1 VVPQPERT
9 EWLSPGDVV
18 DDRFVVEAAASK
30 GGFGVV
36 FKGWDLELEIAVA
49 IKVLA
54 SVSTTDVAR
63 FDREAGLLAA
73 LRAPGL
79 VRHVHHGVLP
89 GGAPYLV
96 MEWLEGETVARRME
110 QTGFTVAEAVA
121 LVRAACAPLAEL
133 HARGLVHRDLKPENL
148 FLTGPAPTDV
158 VLIDLGL
165 ARAAAAGEVR
175 VTATGVVLGTPGY
188 MAPEQVRGDASVDAR
203 ADVFALGCVLYELV
217 TGYPAFAGENYLA
230 VRSKI
235 LLAAPPRLRA
245 LCPEAP
251 HELEAIVGDAIA
263 KRRDERPA
271 SAAALAAG
279 LAALADLPSATR
291 RRWNLAPPATAK
303 PDPALR
309 APAGAAGAT
318 VEVGAWSGV
327 ALVHAEDTNPLDVA
341 QVVGRIGGRVEIL
354 DGGGFVITVPP
365 ARALPE
371 LAVPLTRA
379 ALYLLAR
386 FPDARITVSCG
397 TGAIEELID
406 QAGAL
411 LDRATRATLLERTA
425 RPGDPIG
432 FAFVDAAT
440 AGALTA
446 DFQLERRPSGYC
458 LIGVRDGA

>member
-1 VVPQPERT
+1 MVPQPDRT

-30 GGFGVV
+30 GGFGIV

-63 FDREAGLLAA
+63 FDREAALLAA

-110 QTGFTVAEAVA
+110 QTGFTIAEAVA

-165 ARAAAAGEVR
+165 ARAAAEGEVR

-251 HELEAIVGDAIA
+251 HELEAIVDDAIA

-271 SAAALAAG
+271 SAAALATA
-279 LAALADLPSATR
+279 LAALADLPAGTR
-291 RRWNLAPPATAK
+291 RKWNLAPPATAK
-303 PDPALR
+303 PDPVLR
-309 APAGAAGAT
+309 APAGAT
-318 VEVGAWSGV
+318 VEVGTWGGV
-327 ALVHAEDTNPLDVA
+327 ALVQAEGTNPLDVA

-371 LAVPLTRA
+371 LAVPLARL
-379 ALYLLAR
+379 ALAMRPR
-386 FPDARITVSCG
+386 FPDARISVSCG
-397 TGAIEELID
+397 TGTLDELID
-406 QAGAL
+406 QAATL
-411 LDRATRATLLERTA
+411 LDHATRATLLERTA

-432 FAFVDAAT
+432 FAFVDVAT

-446 DFQLERRPSGYC
+446 DFQLEQRPSGYR
-458 LIGVRDGA
+458 LIGVRGGA